1 MNNDYD
7 GNISSGGF
15 IGLLSLYLYH
25 TIIEPALHLLLV
37 ISVFCQL
44 IIIIYLGSL
53 IYLMEDTSMINRISD
68 AIEKQDAFSTCILL
82 SLLILMS
89 FSWSPLTALRV
100 ITVLY
105 QPLFK
110 SSHDQ
115 LLPAV
120 S

>member
-68 AIEKQDAFSTCILL
+68 AIEKQDAFSTCIFVVAFDSDVLL
-82 SLLILMS
+82 VVSLNSLEGNHSLI
-89 FSWSPLTALRV
+89 PTIIQIIA
-100 ITVLY
+100 
-105 QPLFK
+105 
-110 SSHDQ
+110 
-115 LLPAV
+115 
-120 S
+120 

>member
-68 AIEKQDAFSTCILL
+68 AIEKQDALSTRIFVVAFDSDVLL
-82 SLLILMS
+82 VVSLNSLEGNHSLI
-89 FSWSPLTALRV
+89 PTIIQIIA
-100 ITVLY
+100 
-105 QPLFK
+105 
-110 SSHDQ
+110 
-115 LLPAV
+115 
-120 S
+120 